1 MRTVME
7 MFAFVRSVRSGN
19 WKLHLVALKLFTKYF
34 FAHDENWNWIVNK
47 KGEVPFCRIGG
58 DNALERLSRSM
69 KVSEGLV
76 GITLNASARTKV
88 FSLCSE
94 AYEIN
99 S

>member
-1 MRTVME
+1 MNNYNIRS
-7 MFAFVRSVRSGN
+7 ASLYAHGNGNVRIRQVSSK
-19 WKLHLVALKLFTKYF
+19 WKLEVAPCRTETVHKVFL
-34 FAHDENWNWIVNK
+34 WR
-47 KGEVPFCRIGG
+47 GEVPFCRIGG